1 MWFLCKILVFPPIT
15 SIRPALSFSLSQS
28 TYGSTRLPNWCL
40 SLRSVPFRPK
50 TTSKLTTHGD
60 DATGNAVSNKRGS
73 SYCNCL
79 TKLRL
84 YVSKPTHAHRHRSTP
99 IGCIASR
106 HNGRFAMETLCLH
119 TQKAIDGQNG
129 YQIIFRYFRIGNVLI
144 VMSCK

>member
-1 MWFLCKILVFPPIT
+1 MRFLCKILVFLPIT
-15 SIRPALSFSLSQS
+15 SIRLSFFVSLNLLMALHVCQID
-28 TYGSTRLPNWCL
+28 GC
-40 SLRSVPFRPK
+40 RSGNEFRPK
-50 TTSKLTTHGD
+50 TASKLTTHGD
-60 DATGNAVSNKRGS
+60 DDTGIAVSNKRGS

-84 YVSKPTHAHRHRSTP
+84 YVSAHTRAQASQHTYRRCT
-99 IGCIASR
+99 ASR

-129 YQIIFRYFRIGNVLI
+129 YQIIIFGYSRIENVFI